1 MGMKGLPDSKS
12 YPKINNVCENL
23 NEAIIIQDTKN
34 RKLDL
39 TVTQFCFDFFTNI
52 A

>member
-1 MGMKGLPDSKS
+1 MGMNGLPDSKS
-12 YPKINNVCENL
+12 YPKINNVCENQ
-23 NEAIIIQDTKN
+23 NEAIIQDTKN